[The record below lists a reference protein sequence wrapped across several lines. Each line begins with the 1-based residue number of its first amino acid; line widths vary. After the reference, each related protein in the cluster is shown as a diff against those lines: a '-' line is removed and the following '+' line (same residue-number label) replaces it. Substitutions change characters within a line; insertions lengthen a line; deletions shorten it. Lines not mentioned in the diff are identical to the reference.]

1 MHAGDRDAVARA
13 ILRVVEPGLPAAPQL
28 HSAAPAHAPEYP
40 RAHVDAD
47 AAAARRGAAL
57 GLEAGVVNT
66 RALRRLAVDAP
77 LAGGAGSGRGDG
89 GGGGGGGGGG
99 SGGSADNSTIVDL
112 LISLPVFAGTGGTA
126 TTTHG
131 SRATSHGASLLLLGS
146 DPRLL
151 RDVVGLVRLKR
162 VLPGAHAG

>member
-13 ILRVVEPGLPAAPQL
+13 ILRGVEPGLPAAPQL

-47 AAAARRGAAL
+47 AAAARRVAAL

-77 LAGGAGSGRGDG
+77 LAGGAGSGRGN
-89 GGGGGGGGGG
+89 GGGGGGGGG

-112 LISLPVFAGTGGTA
+112 LVSLPVFAGTGGTA